1 MLGFTTRKFS
11 FSKIGKAVSFIFWKY
26 PYFFALCPPFF
37 KLWLANLFLSL
48 FYSIDVWSC
57 VASIQLLIIYIHI
70 CIGNVCNFLKIS
82 YFTLW
87 AFWSGLNLMSFQGG
101 GVVFAEN
108 FLDFCELCRKKKINS
123 TSAFSPNLGHW
134 AYHRYQA
141 ELMIKRKTFLE

>member
-1 MLGFTTRKFS
+1 MIKSLQNFFLIFVNYANRKKINSTSDTHTHTLTHKLEAFCSCLNLTCLWGLGGG
-11 FSKIGKAVSFIFWKY
+11 GKAVSFIFWKY

-87 AFWSGLNLMSFQGG
+87 AFWSGLKLMSF
-101 GVVFAEN
+101 
-108 FLDFCELCRKKKINS
+108 
-123 TSAFSPNLGHW
+123 
-134 AYHRYQA
+134 
-141 ELMIKRKTFLE
+141 